1 MDAFEFPL
9 QSVLELRERE
19 EQAAQRRLAQARRLA
34 NSIRAELRDAQARH
48 DDVLAALRRLG
59 PDGQSGTLPIGHVEQ
74 AHRYLN
80 GLRQL
85 MTDQRERLEQADRVC
100 RQRQAE
106 VVAAAQARRTL
117 DQDEQYRAIR
127 AHLPRRANAQL
138 YVDIRPAREL
148 AMALGAARMAR
159 RARAF
164 LPLISQ
170 SVPQLGGYALAA
182 VSEKDSLRLE
192 GYGDVPALFAL
203 TNIGVAGLAQ
213 KLSEAKAGA
222 D

>member
-34 NSIRAELRDAQARH
+34 DSIRAELRDAQARH

-117 DQDEQYRAIR
+117 ERLAERQECEHRRRLQRREQ
-127 AHLPRRANAQL
+127 
-138 YVDIRPAREL
+138 REL
-148 AMALGAARMAR
+148 DE
-159 RARAF
+159 
-164 LPLISQ
+164 
-170 SVPQLGGYALAA
+170 AA
-182 VSEKDSLRLE
+182 VSRHRMLE
-192 GYGDVPALFAL
+192 RDLNHPL
-203 TNIGVAGLAQ
+203 TGTEV
-213 KLSEAKAGA
+213 
-222 D
+222 